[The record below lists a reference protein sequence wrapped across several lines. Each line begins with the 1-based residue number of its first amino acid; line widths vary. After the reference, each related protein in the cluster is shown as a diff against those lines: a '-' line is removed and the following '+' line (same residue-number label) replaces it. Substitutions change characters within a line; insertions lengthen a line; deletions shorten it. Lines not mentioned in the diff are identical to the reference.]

1 MSEKLLRIYKKLD
14 LNEVKAHLLIYGDL
28 SGQCANCQTM
38 DVKLDLVRCPGCQA
52 EFKYIAF
59 RNIKT
64 HFPKVQKI
72 MEDRPHWVIVDHED
86 YTRNLGAV
94 KAREFLK

>member
-1 MSEKLLRIYKKLD
+1 MSEKLLRVYQKFD
-14 LNEVKAHLLIYGDL
+14 VHEVKAHLLIYGDL
-28 SGQCANCQTM
+28 SGQCAHCQQM
-38 DVKLDLVRCPGCQA
+38 DIKLDLVRCPACQA

-72 MEDRPHWVIVDHED
+72 REERPHWLILDYED
-86 YTRNLGAV
+86 YTRALGAV
-94 KAREFLK
+94 KAQEFLK